1 MDNLIET
8 RIDGELVY
16 DGHFLKVQR
25 DTVELPDGKRTKRE
39 YVLHPGAVVILPL
52 LDDGTVLME
61 RQYRYP
67 LHQVFIE
74 FPAGK
79 IDKGEDPLLAAKR
92 ELEEETG
99 YAGGEWQ
106 FVTKIHNAIAYS
118 DEYLDLYLARGL
130 KAGQQKLDDGEF
142 LETFTATIDELLQW
156 VREGKISDVKT
167 IIGIFWLEKL
177 RAGDWKLD

>member
-1 MDNLIET
+1 MDKHLIET

-25 DTVELPDGKRTKRE
+25 DTIELPDGQHTKRE

-61 RQYRYP
+61 RQFRYP

-79 IDKGEDPLLAAKR
+79 IDPNEDALDCAKR

-99 YAGGEWQ
+99 YTAGEWH

-118 DEYLDLYLARGL
+118 DDLDLYLARGL
-130 KAGQQKLDDGEF
+130 KAGVQKLDDGEF
-142 LETFTATIDELLQW
+142 LETFTATVDELLEW
-156 VREGKISDVKT
+156 VREGKITDVKT
-167 IIGIFWLEKL
+167 VIGVFWLDKL
-177 RAGDWKLD
+177 RAGDWKLG